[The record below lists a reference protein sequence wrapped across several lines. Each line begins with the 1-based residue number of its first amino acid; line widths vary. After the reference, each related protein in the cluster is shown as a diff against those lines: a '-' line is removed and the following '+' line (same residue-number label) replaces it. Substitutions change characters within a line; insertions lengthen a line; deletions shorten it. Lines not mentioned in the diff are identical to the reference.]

1 MWRCMRAS
9 VQPPVK
15 WSMYLHAPC
24 APCLSSCQQKLY
36 RTTRSKFLPT
46 VQAKADTAVDVE
58 GVGSLKRAVEVLRSR
73 LQEACNVA
81 DTAGLRARLALL
93 EDTASSGNL
102 WTEDPQKAQEIMG
115 QMAALRYEI
124 DTIESLQSTFD
135 DAVFASELLEASE
148 DKKEQLEIMSE
159 AQSLLEKLEGRLD
172 QWETRKLLNGLY
184 DDRSACITINAG
196 AGGVDAMDWAE
207 MLERMYTRWA
217 QAMGYSTRTLDR
229 AAGEEAG
236 LKSVELEVT
245 GIFAYG
251 YLKGEKGTHRL
262 VRSSPF
268 NAKGLRQTSFAG
280 VEVMPLLGDMQVNI
294 DIKESD
300 LQMSFQRAGGAGG
313 QNVNKVETGVRITHV
328 PTGLSVKCT
337 QERTQAANRQ
347 IAMDM
352 LKAKL
357 LVVLEEQQAQKV
369 AEIRGDA
376 VKAEWGQQIRNYV
389 FHPYKLVKD
398 TRTGYETSD
407 VQGVMDGEL
416 TPFISSFLRLKG
428 QQATQQ
434 DLGKEP

>member
-1 MWRCMRAS
+1 
-9 VQPPVK
+9 
-15 WSMYLHAPC
+15 
-24 APCLSSCQQKLY
+24 
-36 RTTRSKFLPT
+36 
-46 VQAKADTAVDVE
+46 
-58 GVGSLKRAVEVLRSR
+58 
-73 LQEACNVA
+73 
-81 DTAGLRARLALL
+81 
-93 EDTASSGNL
+93 
-102 WTEDPQKAQEIMG
+102 
-115 QMAALRYEI
+115 
-124 DTIESLQSTFD
+124 
-135 DAVFASELLEASE
+135 
-148 DKKEQLEIMSE
+148 
-159 AQSLLEKLEGRLD
+159 
-172 QWETRKLLNGLY
+172 
-184 DDRSACITINAG
+184 
-196 AGGVDAMDWAE
+196 

-357 LVVLEEQQAQKV
+357 LVVLEEQQAQKLAASALWVPGFLLLFPSCHKAKGKYQGHYQWYPYMHKLQV

-398 TRTGYETSD
+398 TRTVPSYHPMMSTAAVLCTHLD
-407 VQGVMDGEL
+407 LYHVKRL
-416 TPFISSFLRLKG
+416 ISSNPSGPKILERHAADG
-428 QQATQQ
+428 QRTLLDKAAPGA
-434 DLGKEP
+434 DARGGMARPGISCSGA